1 MSRISLKF
9 DKFRLE
15 ADAEVERGR
24 PACAVQSHICEQ
36 GLEGLAGGLESIDS
50 ASDQMSIRKQR
61 IETCIGAHI
70 NEDAID
76 WHRLDQILQFFT
88 IAAEKDEPIGSVL
101 HVGPHD
107 RTIMCPGM
115 RRECEN
121 AAAQPFP
128 AWESRKSEK
137 QVVQSI
143 GQHRC
148 LTLKISLRG

>member
-1 MSRISLKF
+1 MSRISLKS

-36 GLEGLAGGLESIDS
+36 GLEGLVGGLESIDS

-88 IAAEKDEPIGSVL
+88 D
-101 HVGPHD
+101 
-107 RTIMCPGM
+107 
-115 RRECEN
+115 
-121 AAAQPFP
+121 
-128 AWESRKSEK
+128 RKSTRLNSSHVAISYAVFCYNK
-137 QVVQSI
+137 Q
-143 GQHRC
+143 
-148 LTLKISLRG
+148 K